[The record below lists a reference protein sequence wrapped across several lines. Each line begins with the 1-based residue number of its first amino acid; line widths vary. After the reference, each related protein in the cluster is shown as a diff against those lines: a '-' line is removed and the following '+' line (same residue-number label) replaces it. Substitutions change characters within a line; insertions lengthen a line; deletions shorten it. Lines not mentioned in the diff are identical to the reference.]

1 MVADLI
7 LLIILIVTLFIPWYT
22 VIQHPVLSAGILH
35 LVLLLPVGVLL
46 PYLIC
51 LSNCLCIRV
60 CCVTS
65 VAKGLEVRREN
76 PFPTSSERGALEA
89 AAAAQKALVAGKRG
103 LIIDI
108 EV

>member
-1 MVADLI
+1 MAL
-7 LLIILIVTLFIPWYT
+7 
-22 VIQHPVLSAGILH
+22 
-35 LVLLLPVGVLL
+35 
-46 PYLIC
+46 
-51 LSNCLCIRV
+51 
-60 CCVTS
+60 